1 MSVGKK
7 ILVVDDTT
15 FMRFKLKSILEK
27 SGHTVIGEAANGQE
41 GVEKCALLH
50 PDLVTLDVNMPDM
63 DGLTALKLIKEQCP
77 EVTVVMITA
86 MGRQEIVMDAM
97 LAGASDF
104 LVKPFEDEKV
114 VRTIS
119 NLA

>member
-1 MSVGKK
+1 MGKK
-7 ILVVDDTT
+7 VLVVDDTA
-15 FMRFKLKSILEK
+15 FMRFKLKTILEK
-27 SGHTVIGEAANGQE
+27 NGHTVIGEAANGQE

-63 DGLTALKLIKEQCP
+63 DGLAALKLMKEQCP
-77 EVTVVMITA
+77 EVPVVMITA
-86 MGRQEIVMDAM
+86 MGHQEIVMDAM

-114 VRTIS
+114 LRTIAQ
-119 NLA
+119 LI